1 MKLTLTFILIC
12 IFLIEIER
20 LNYMPAAYLK
30 LEQREILRKN
40 ADVLIL
46 FFFFFVV
53 YAFFLLFVCFPYF
66 HDSQAVNN
74 FF

>member
-46 FFFFFVV
+46 FFFFFGGVC
-53 YAFFLLFVCFPYF
+53 FFLVVCVF
-66 HDSQAVNN
+66 SLLS
-74 FF
+74 